1 MELERD
7 GVEKAY
13 NSRVTDPGTCTK
25 DSDLGTGP
33 CCMHD
38 RECWRAW
45 LLLLL
50 RKYTTQN
57 TRVRRIFR
65 QTRTITTFELLRRL
79 HPNMAQLNLILVEIK
94 NRERTGGLQS
104 NIAEEFLS
112 RPHLHAGY
120 AEEEYITDY
129 N

>member
-1 MELERD
+1 
-7 GVEKAY
+7 
-13 NSRVTDPGTCTK
+13 
-25 DSDLGTGP
+25 
-33 CCMHD
+33 MHD
-38 RECWRAW
+38 REFWRAW

-65 QTRTITTFELLRRL
+65 QTRTITIFELLRRL

-104 NIAEEFLS
+104 NIAEEFQS
-112 RPHLHAGY
+112 RSHLHAGY
-120 AEEEYITDY
+120 AEEEYITNY